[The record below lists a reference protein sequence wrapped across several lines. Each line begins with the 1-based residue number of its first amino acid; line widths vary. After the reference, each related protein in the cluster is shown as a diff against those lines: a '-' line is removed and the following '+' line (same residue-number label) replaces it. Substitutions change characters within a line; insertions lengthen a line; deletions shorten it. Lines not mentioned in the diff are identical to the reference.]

1 MLHPIH
7 FIFVCSSISNR
18 IHHLLQLPV
27 LFCVCLCFVFCFV
40 WFETRSLTLSPKLE
54 YNQGSLQPWLRA
66 LQWSSPLRV
75 TSSWDHR
82 HATSHLANFFFLI
95 FCIGEQIF
103 CIGGLSLR
111 CSGCTSSTKPILSIN
126 RKRQKEKVLSFSYHH
141 YSLLPSPSFK
151 MNILM
156 ISELQDWSTR
166 SSAKLTQTG
175 QTDPF
180 WPSAAPALAF

>member
-27 LFCVCLCFVFCFV
+27 LFCVCVFVFCFV
-40 WFETRSLTLSPKLE
+40 WFETWSLTLSPKLE
-54 YNQGSLQPWLRA
+54 YNQGSLQPWPRA
-66 LQWSSPLRV
+66 LQWSSPLSI

-82 HATSHLANFFFLI
+82 RATSHLANFFFLI
-95 FCIGEQIF
+95 FCIGGQIF
-103 CIGGLSLR
+103 CIGGLSLC
-111 CSGCTSSTKPILSIN
+111 CSGRTSSTKPILSIN

-141 YSLLPSPSFK
+141 CSLLPSPSFK
-151 MNILM
+151 MNVLM
-156 ISELQDWSTR
+156 ISEMQDWSTR

-175 QTDPF
+175 ETDPF